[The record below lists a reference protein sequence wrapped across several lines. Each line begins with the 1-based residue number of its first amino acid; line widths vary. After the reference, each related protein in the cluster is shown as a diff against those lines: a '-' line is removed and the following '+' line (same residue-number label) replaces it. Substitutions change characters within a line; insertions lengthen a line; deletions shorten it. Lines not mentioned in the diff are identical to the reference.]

1 MDRVAMI
8 PAKTELSIDG
18 VPEFVPYKH
27 ITYADHHVLVR
38 EYRALAAELKDKSQ
52 HVVDLEAQLKRVTDD
67 YLKYAEYH
75 WVSANE
81 RPK

>member
-1 MDRVAMI
+1 MDKVDSKDLA
-8 PAKTELSIDG
+8 
-18 VPEFVPYKH
+18 EFVPSYITFAEHLELARKH
-27 ITYADHHVLVR
+27 RILLR
-38 EYRALAAELKDKSQ
+38 KFKALQYELKDKSQ
-52 HVVDLEAQLKRVTDD
+52 QVVDLEAQLKRVTDD

>member
-1 MDRVAMI
+1 MTAYW
-8 PAKTELSIDG
+8 LSHDN
-18 VPEFVPYKH
+18 E
-27 ITYADHHVLVR
+27 ITYEDTFNALMGDYKALQSRNEDHKGRLR
-38 EYRALAAELKDKSQ
+38 FLRWELKDKSQ